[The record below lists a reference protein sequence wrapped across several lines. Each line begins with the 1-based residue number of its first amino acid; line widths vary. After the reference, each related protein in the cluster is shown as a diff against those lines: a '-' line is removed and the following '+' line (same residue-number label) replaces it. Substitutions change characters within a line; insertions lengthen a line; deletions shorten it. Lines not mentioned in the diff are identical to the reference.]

1 MLKREFY
8 NTALNLNL
16 RIMNQLLKS
25 NQIIQLNNNLTCTVK
40 ECLGGGG
47 QGEVYKA
54 DLNGN
59 EVALKWYFPN
69 QATLEQQQ
77 ALAELIQKKAPNAK
91 FLWPLSLAHCHD
103 VKGFGYIMPLR
114 QSHYKSIADLITRRA
129 EPSFYHLLTATM
141 QLADSFLQLHAKGLC
156 YQDISFGNV
165 FIDPSS
171 GNILICDNDNVI
183 TNKNSQESQIMGTPR
198 FMAPEIVLGTAAP
211 SSESDLFSL
220 AVLLFYM
227 LMLHHPLEGK
237 QEAAIKCFDL
247 PAMNKLYGQQ
257 PLFIFD
263 PHDNSNR
270 PVAGYQDNADI
281 YWAIYPQ
288 FIKDLF
294 TKAFTSG
301 LHDPQHGRVRES
313 EWRVALAKMRD
324 SLLYCSQCGAENFY
338 DAQLLKTQGHLHGC
352 WACQQPLSMPPRISI
367 QHPNLAM
374 IVMLNHDT
382 QLFAHHLDPQHYY
395 DFSTAVAKVNQHPQ
409 NPNIW
414 GLKNLSTAAWSVTAE
429 DGNLKT
435 IATGQSITLSAGLS
449 INFGQTYGQIRV

>member
-1 MLKREFY
+1 
-8 NTALNLNL
+8 
-16 RIMNQLLKS
+16 MNQLLKH
-25 NQIIQLNNNLTCTVK
+25 NQIIQLNNHLTCTVQ

-54 DLNGN
+54 DLNGS

-77 ALAELIQKKAPNAK
+77 ALAELIQKNAPNDK
-91 FLWPLSLAHCHD
+91 FLWPLSLAHCSE

-114 QSHYKSIADLITRRA
+114 PAHYKSIADLITRRV

-165 FIDPSS
+165 FIDPLN
-171 GNILICDNDNVI
+171 GNILICDNDNVT
-183 TNKNSQESQIMGTPR
+183 TNKLSENSPIMGTPR

-237 QEAAIKCFDL
+237 KEADIKCFDL
-247 PAMNKLYGQQ
+247 PAMNKLYGQE

-263 PHDNSNR
+263 PVDDSNR
-270 PVAGYQDNADI
+270 PVAGYQDNAQI
-281 YWAIYPQ
+281 YWDMYPQ

-294 TKAFTSG
+294 NKAFTTG

-313 EWRVALAKMRD
+313 EWRAALAKLRD
-324 SLLYCSQCGAENFY
+324 SLLYCQHCGVENFY
-338 DAQLLKTQGHLHGC
+338 DAGLLKSQGELNSC
-352 WACQQPLSMPPRISI
+352 WACAKTVAVPPRILI
-367 QHPNLAM
+367 QHTNLAM

-382 QLFAHHLDPQHYY
+382 QLFPHHFDPYRYY
-395 DFSTAVAKVNQHPQ
+395 DFSYPVAKVNQHPT
-409 NPNIW
+409 NPNVW
-414 GLKNLSTAAWSVTAE
+414 GLKNLSQTTWSVSSE
-429 DGNLKT
+429 DGSIKA

-449 INFGQTYGQIRV
+449 IHFGAVQGQIRV